1 MKKKKGMQ
9 TMGDIVSA
17 FLDKSPPWFF
27 IISSIILI
35 VILIIIGVF
44 VYIAVK
50 RFADNANKENKVI
63 KLLEERETLKNE
75 NLHNKLLTEQLTVAI
90 SNAKT
95 FVDLLVL
102 IQKNRSGSTGDDV
115 LHAINKIL
123 EGLTAVIKTDIGEMH
138 RCGFWI
144 NDDTGLRLLCG
155 SSGFPLDY
163 PGNRV
168 LDINHSIAG
177 RCFRKSESINIVDV
191 TKDADWK
198 ESDSSNTYS
207 SLICIPISEWGV
219 VTIDAKR
226 EMSDNTLQIGQL
238 YCSIIS
244 GILGEYYELVQDE
257 DIGDQNLD
265 RDFDDFVDEVAANV
279 ES

>member
-1 MKKKKGMQ
+1 
-9 TMGDIVSA
+9 MGDIISA

-27 IISSIILI
+27 IISSFILI
-35 VILIIIGVF
+35 AILLIIGCF

-75 NLHNKLLTEQLTVAI
+75 NLHHKLFTEQLTVAI
-90 SNAKT
+90 TNAKT
-95 FVDLLVL
+95 FVDLLVY
-102 IQKNRSGSTGDDV
+102 IQKKRSDSDDAV
-115 LHAINKIL
+115 LDAINKIL

-144 NDDTGLRLLCG
+144 IDDTVLRLLCG
-155 SSGFPLDY
+155 SSGFPLNY

-168 LDINHSIAG
+168 LDINNSIAG
-177 RCFRKSESINIVDV
+177 RCFRKLESINIADV
-191 TKDADWK
+191 TKDVDWK
-198 ESDSSNTYS
+198 ESDSSNTYN
-207 SLICIPISEWGV
+207 SLICIPISDWGV

-226 EMSDNTLQIGQL
+226 KLSDNTLQIGQL

-244 GILGEYYELVQDE
+244 GILGEYTESVQNE
-257 DIGDQNLD
+257 SSVDQYQSTNM
-265 RDFDDFVDEVAANV
+265 VDEVAVNV